1 MSLVSFD
8 QAVVDKFKAF
18 VGAVESDIG
27 VFAHALYANVSY
39 DVKAAAKVA
48 GPVLKE
54 DFENLWA
61 TAKLQIAQEGKSL
74 LATLQSQGFEAAKTA
89 ATDMLKN
96 INWAAVGSSLEGV
109 GISTLSSFA
118 SALLPMLV
126 SGVLA
131 AI

>member
-1 MSLVSFD
+1 MSLATFN
-8 QAVVDKFKAF
+8 QAVLTKFKAF
-18 VGAVESDIG
+18 VGVVESDIG

-39 DVKAAAKVA
+39 DVKAAGKVA
-48 GPVLKE
+48 GEVLKE

-74 LATLQSQGFEAAKTA
+74 LATLQSQGFEAAKAA

-96 INWAAVGSSLEGV
+96 INWKAVGASLEGV

-131 AI
+131 AL